1 LENGSRAHFLWS
13 QPVSYQTVPLVSPS
27 NKLVAQENTMTVAET
42 IHAPPGSESSVRLE
56 VLRSGRF
63 GRLTERGN
71 PTIRVLVG

>member
-1 LENGSRAHFLWS
+1 
-13 QPVSYQTVPLVSPS
+13 VSPS